1 MDVNDLSRAI
11 ADSCDADDNYTF
23 QAQITSKNEGVC
35 IVNPQVSIVVKPL
48 RTLELAGG
56 STDEVTLADAKWY
69 DSFLLWGAAEP
80 DTVSIDLSPVFN
92 QAAREA
98 RAALRMR
105 VAVPE
110 GEPDNDFTLVY
121 AGRDYAVGDTLI
133 ITPETPATM
142 GLLFKPDAKTEKRY
156 FRLVP
161 VAVGDLERLNGVP
174 LSDIRDNGGLS
185 FRSKYSVEMNPL
197 KFGLMW
203 FGIFVLAAL
212 VFWFVVCRPIYYPGI
227 KARTLEIAGPDTYW
241 RRAHIKGHPRVVL
254 TSKKQSQNIFSRFF
268 IGTTLY
274 VKAPHW
280 TSDILILPASGKKI
294 KIKCPEGWNVSPGS
308 ILSAGAEYTLR
319 SPQGSSSTLKI

>member
-1 MDVNDLSRAI
+1 MAN
-11 ADSCDADDNYTF
+11 
-23 QAQITSKNEGVC
+23 
-35 IVNPQVSIVVKPL
+35 KPL

-56 STDEVTLADAKWY
+56 TTDEMVLGEAKWH
-69 DSFLLWGAAEP
+69 DSFLFWGAAEA

-92 QAAREA
+92 EPAREA

-105 VAVPE
+105 VAVPD
-110 GEPDNDFTLVY
+110 GEPDSDFTLVY
-121 AGRDYAVGDTLI
+121 ASRDYAVGDTII

-142 GLLFKPDAKTEKRY
+142 GLVFMPKAKVDKRY

-294 KIKCPEGWNVSPGS
+294 KIKCPEGWIVSPGS